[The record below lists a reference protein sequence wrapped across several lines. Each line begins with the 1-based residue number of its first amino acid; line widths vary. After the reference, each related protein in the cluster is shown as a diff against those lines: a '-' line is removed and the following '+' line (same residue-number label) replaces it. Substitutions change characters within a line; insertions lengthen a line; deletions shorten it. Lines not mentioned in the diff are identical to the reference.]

1 MTPLQWKVVSL
12 LRCNLPTPPRNSP
25 GASADAIWAVTDT
38 WLESEIWSCTL
49 MNVVYRRAADGP
61 NPPTWRDL
69 FPRTQM
75 RPAGVFPQRPIGSA
89 RPLCRRAVCCIDASS
104 WLSWMHPTVRHWI
117 SIRFLIS
124 PLCLALFLGY
134 CFSLRSAD
142 PVVACLTML
151 YATQTIMRNEYFCA
165 MQRC

>member
-1 MTPLQWKVVSL
+1 MTLLQWKVVSL
-12 LRCNLPTPPRNSP
+12 LRCNLPTPSRNSP

-89 RPLCRRAVCCIDASS
+89 RPLCRR
-104 WLSWMHPTVRHWI
+104 
-117 SIRFLIS
+117 
-124 PLCLALFLGY
+124 LA
-134 CFSLRSAD
+134 
-142 PVVACLTML
+142 PVACLL
-151 YATQTIMRNEYFCA
+151 YRCLLTAFLNASNCA
-165 MQRC
+165 SLNIFTFSDHTSLFGSLLVLLLFVAISWPCRSLFNDALCDPNYYA